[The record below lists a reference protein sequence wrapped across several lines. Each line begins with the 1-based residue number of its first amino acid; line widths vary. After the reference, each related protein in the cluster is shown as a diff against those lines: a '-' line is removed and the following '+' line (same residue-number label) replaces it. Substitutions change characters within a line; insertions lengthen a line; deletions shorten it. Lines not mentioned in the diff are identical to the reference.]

1 MKPSLAS
8 RSAVLLLSLLSCCF
22 TLHAQVHFRT
32 YNPGRY
38 YDRNGVKHTGF
49 IDFGNNFWGTVKINF
64 REGTDTAANQK
75 IDIADIRSL
84 VVMHQPD
91 TAYAPGTINI
101 AKQMVVDSFVVVQE
115 NNENSF
121 DPKATDT
128 RLCKFVTDA
137 VNAKIYSR
145 NVKKSAGGFGMGIG
159 SIGAVSM
166 SMGVS
171 MSYTDTLYLCEA
183 EGKTLQLRRSNYKE
197 LLARAFADDPDL
209 VQKIQTKQLRFGELN
224 EIIRRYVAHKSS

>member
-1 MKPSLAS
+1 MKPLHTP
-8 RSAVLLLSLLSCCF
+8 RTILILLLLLSSSFALQ
-22 TLHAQVHFRT
+22 AQIRFRH
-32 YNPGRY
+32 YQPGCY
-38 YDRNGVKHTGF
+38 YDKAGVKHIGF
-49 IDFGNNFWGTVKINF
+49 IDFGANFWGTTKINF

-75 IDIADIRSL
+75 IGLSDLKA
-84 VVMHQPD
+84 VVISHEPD

-101 AKQMVVDSFVVVQE
+101 AKQMVVDSFVVIQE
-115 NNENSF
+115 NNEISP
-121 DPKATDT
+121 DPKATDA

-145 NVKKSAGGFGMGIG
+145 NVKKSGGGFGMGIG
-159 SIGAVSM
+159 SFGAVSM
-166 SMGVS
+166 AVGASIQ
-171 MSYTDTLYLCEA
+171 YTDTLYLCEA

-197 LLARAFADDPDL
+197 LLAKAFADDPDL